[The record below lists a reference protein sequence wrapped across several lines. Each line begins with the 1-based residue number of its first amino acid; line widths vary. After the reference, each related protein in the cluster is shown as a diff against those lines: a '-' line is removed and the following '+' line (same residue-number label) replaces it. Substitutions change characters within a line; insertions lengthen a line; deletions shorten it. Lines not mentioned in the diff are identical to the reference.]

1 MQTLL
6 YYNNS
11 KQKKGKKMKLNELV
25 KSRRLAEKLNKRV
38 YLKPQEQ
45 QVAFDA
51 LQNVYLALKARI
63 TLGDLRDT
71 NTDWDKI
78 PDKLMDVGE
87 AFRPIFSSNEYWA
100 GDFEWIL
107 ELQEMHRNIASKK
120 PRKQAAA

>member
-78 PDKLMDVGE
+78 PDNLMDVGE
-87 AFRPIFSSNEYWA
+87 TFRPIFSSNEYWA

>member
-1 MQTLL
+1 
-6 YYNNS
+6 
-11 KQKKGKKMKLNELV
+11 MKLNELV

-78 PDKLMDVGE
+78 PDNLMDVGE
-87 AFRPIFSSNEYWA
+87 TFRPIFSSNEYWA

>member
-11 KQKKGKKMKLNELV
+11 KQKKGKKMKLNELI

-38 YLKPQEQ
+38 YLKPEEQ
-45 QVAFDA
+45 QIAFDA
-51 LQNVYLALKARI
+51 LQNVYLHLKNRI
-63 TLGDLRDT
+63 TIGDLRYT

-78 PDKLMDVGE
+78 PDNLMDVGE
-87 AFRPIFSSNEYWA
+87 AFRLIFSSNKYWSE
-100 GDFEWIL
+100 DFDWIL

-120 PRKQAAA
+120 PRKKAAA